1 MRVISGSLG
10 RKLVALVIAV
20 TGIVFL
26 YETRIIDSTAL
37 QSLLGDDRPAAVP
50 IEEGVQTLAL
60 ALAARRSAEANRPV
74 AMVE

>member
-1 MRVISGSLG
+1 
-10 RKLVALVIAV
+10 
-20 TGIVFL
+20 
-26 YETRIIDSTAL
+26 
-37 QSLLGDDRPAAVP
+37 VP